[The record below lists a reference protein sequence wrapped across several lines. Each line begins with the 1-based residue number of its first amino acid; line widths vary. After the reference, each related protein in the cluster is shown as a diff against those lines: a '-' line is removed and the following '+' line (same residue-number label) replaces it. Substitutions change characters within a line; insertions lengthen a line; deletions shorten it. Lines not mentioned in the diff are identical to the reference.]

1 MSIRKCRHCNQPIPK
16 ERQLNAVYCSDS
28 CKARYHEN
36 KSTASPAIISAL
48 AKTDTKIQSAFS
60 KKENVI
66 PHTKENTIS
75 QLAKQ
80 SINTK
85 PYLSELRGI
94 IDNDTEQ
101 NTQRSNQTPPITQE
115 ITPTFTTIKVETQAY
130 QIAHAHLQKLK
141 QEKNYTLEKLS
152 KINQRLKEVVAQHGY
167 AWQAGGALTGALLLN
182 GTKKNKKINPWDLL
196 LGAGVGLLAGTVARG
211 VTNDNREAQKK
222 AEIAQLN
229 KWLKEWNEHLKNI
242 NVQIFITENS
252 LSKITQYDIKMIE
265 NKPPM
270 QLNSAISDTTSHL
283 PVLFSNTKAT
293 TDTTKNTSNSNEAIV
308 STSKKIISSKHLK
321 EQNYKALNFQGAFNE
336 LIGQP
341 AVNFFCTVHG
351 KPGEGKSTFCIKFA
365 NYLAKNFGTVI
376 YISGEEGFSKTLK
389 DKVVNNNAETDNLYF
404 ADINTFDEIKEEI
417 QPDTFH
423 FIFIDSLDTLKI
435 DPTRMRE
442 LMELYQN
449 SALITISQSTK
460 DGKMRGSNEIAHD
473 ADIVIAVEN
482 GLAITTKNRFK
493 ERGKE
498 YPIFE
503 TKPSQKQHKIVGF
516 MPKNV
521 I

>member
-1 MSIRKCRHCNQPIPK
+1 MSIRKCRHCNQAIPK
-16 ERQLNAVYCSDS
+16 ERQMNAVYCSDS

-36 KSTASPAIISAL
+36 KSIPSSHSIISAL
-48 AKTDTKIQSAFS
+48 AKTDTAIQTNFS
-60 KKENVI
+60 KKENAI
-66 PHTKENTIS
+66 QP
-75 QLAKQ
+75 LLKQ
-80 SINTK
+80 SIATK

-94 IDNDTEQ
+94 VNDEQ
-101 NTQRSNQTPPITQE
+101 NTKPNIQTPDTNKE
-115 ITPTFTTIKVETQAY
+115 IKSSFTTIKVETQAY
-130 QIAHAHLQKLK
+130 QTANENLQKLK
-141 QEKNYTLEKLS
+141 QEKNDTLASLT
-152 KINQRLKEVVAQHGY
+152 KINQRLKEVEAQHGY
-167 AWQAGGALTGALLLN
+167 GWQAGGALTGVLLLN
-182 GTKKNKKINPWDLL
+182 SSKKDKKINPWNIL

-222 AEIAQLN
+222 TEITQLN
-229 KWLKEWNEHLKNI
+229 TWLKEWNDHLKDINI
-242 NVQIFITENS
+242 QIFVAENS
-252 LSKITQYDIKMIE
+252 LAKINQYDIKIIE
-265 NKPPM
+265 NKPQV
-270 QLNSAISDTTSHL
+270 QLNNIIPTTTSHL
-283 PVLFSNTKAT
+283 PILFSNTKSN
-293 TDTTKNTSNSNEAIV
+293 TDTSNNDALIG
-308 STSKKIISSKHLK
+308 TSKKIISSKHLK

-417 QPDTFH
+417 QSDTFH

-442 LMELYQN
+442 LMELYKN

-503 TKPSQKQHKIVGF
+503 TKQHKVLGF